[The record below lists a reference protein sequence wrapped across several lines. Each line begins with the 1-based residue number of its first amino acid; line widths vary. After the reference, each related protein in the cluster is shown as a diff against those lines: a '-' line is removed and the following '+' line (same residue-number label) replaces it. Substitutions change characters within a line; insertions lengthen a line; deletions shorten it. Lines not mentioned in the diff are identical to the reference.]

1 MLSSEDLER
10 FYFQYQTEA
19 VPLGMSVQTF
29 CLRNNVPYNIF
40 HKWHKDTRKK
50 IVEVQVDGVPSG
62 STIGVRAVFPFRG
75 NPGKEGQSF
84 SLCSTQTPE
93 AGQSPGGAS
102 RAYIRGADLE
112 QWPAYPPKR
121 SGLSGSIPS
130 DPKAGGPMLSVT
142 GINRFYYLRGFTDM
156 RCKHSRVLSVI
167 REQLHREPSDGDI
180 YIVMSKDR
188 RIVRLFAYDNRSY
201 SLFEKKF
208 VAGYQFMRI
217 IKDDEGNEV
226 AYRID
231 WKDVVLL
238 LESPVIKSLKI
249 R

>member
-40 HKWHKDTRKK
+40 HKWYKDTRKK

-62 STIGVRAVFPFRG
+62 PPS
-75 NPGKEGQSF
+75 ES
-84 SLCSTQTPE
+84 
-93 AGQSPGGAS
+93 GQSPGGAS
-102 RAYIRGADLE
+102 RTYIRGADLE
-112 QWPAYPPKR
+112 QWPAYPPER
-121 SGLSGSIPS
+121 SGLSGSVPS

-238 LESPVIKSLKI
+238 LENPVIKSLKI

>member
-1 MLSSEDLER
+1 MYSSEDLER
-10 FYFQYQTEA
+10 FYFQYQMEA
-19 VPLGMSVQTF
+19 VPHGVSLQSF
-29 CLRNNVPYNIF
+29 CSKNNVPYNIF
-40 HKWHKDTRKK
+40 HKCYKDTRKK

-62 STIGVRAVFPFRG
+62 PTLESVSSSPSAPS
-75 NPGKEGQSF
+75 KEGQSF
-84 SLCSTQTPE
+84 SPCREQTPE
-93 AGQSPGGAS
+93 AVQRSGGAS
-102 RAYIRGADLE
+102 RAYIRGSNLE
-112 QWPAYPPKR
+112 QWYAYPPKR

-142 GINRFYYLRGFTDM
+142 GTNRFYYLQGFTDM
-156 RCKHSRVLSVI
+156 CCKHHSRVLSVI

-226 AYRID
+226 TYRIA

-238 LESPVIKSLKI
+238 LENPVIKSLKI

>member
-40 HKWHKDTRKK
+40 HKWYKDTRKK

-62 STIGVRAVFPFRG
+62 PPS
-75 NPGKEGQSF
+75 ES
-84 SLCSTQTPE
+84 
-93 AGQSPGGAS
+93 GQSPGDAS

-121 SGLSGSIPS
+121 SGLSGSVPS

-238 LESPVIKSLKI
+238 LENPVIKSLKI

>member
-40 HKWHKDTRKK
+40 HKWYKDTRKK

-62 STIGVRAVFPFRG
+62 PPS
-75 NPGKEGQSF
+75 ES
-84 SLCSTQTPE
+84 
-93 AGQSPGGAS
+93 GQSPGDAS

-112 QWPAYPPKR
+112 QWPAYPPER
-121 SGLSGSIPS
+121 SGLSGSVPS

-238 LESPVIKSLKI
+238 LENPVIKSLKI

>member
-40 HKWHKDTRKK
+40 HKWYKDTRKK

-62 STIGVRAVFPFRG
+62 PPS
-75 NPGKEGQSF
+75 
-84 SLCSTQTPE
+84 E

-112 QWPAYPPKR
+112 QWPAYPPER
-121 SGLSGSIPS
+121 SGLSGSVPS

-142 GINRFYYLRGFTDM
+142 GMNRFYYLRGFTDM

-238 LESPVIKSLKI
+238 LENPVIKSLKI

>member
-40 HKWHKDTRKK
+40 HKWYKDTRKK

-62 STIGVRAVFPFRG
+62 PPS
-75 NPGKEGQSF
+75 
-84 SLCSTQTPE
+84 E
-93 AGQSPGGAS
+93 AGQRSGDAS

-112 QWPAYPPKR
+112 QWPAYPPER
-121 SGLSGSIPS
+121 SGLSGSVPS

-238 LESPVIKSLKI
+238 LENPVIKSLKI

>member
-40 HKWHKDTRKK
+40 HKWYKDTRKK

-62 STIGVRAVFPFRG
+62 PPS
-75 NPGKEGQSF
+75 ES
-84 SLCSTQTPE
+84 
-93 AGQSPGGAS
+93 GQSPGGAS

-112 QWPAYPPKR
+112 QWPAYPPER
-121 SGLSGSIPS
+121 SGLSGSVPS

-208 VAGYQFMRI
+208 VSGYQFMRI
-217 IKDDEGNEV
+217 IKDGEGNEV

-238 LESPVIKSLKI
+238 LENPVIKSLKI

>member
-40 HKWHKDTRKK
+40 HKWYKDTRKK

-62 STIGVRAVFPFRG
+62 PPSESVPSSPSGETPVKKDSPSPRAVHRHRK
-75 NPGKEGQSF
+75 PGKV
-84 SLCSTQTPE
+84 P
-93 AGQSPGGAS
+93 GAS

-112 QWPAYPPKR
+112 QWPAYSPER
-121 SGLSGSIPS
+121 SGLSGSVPS

-142 GINRFYYLRGFTDM
+142 GMNRFYYLRGFTDM